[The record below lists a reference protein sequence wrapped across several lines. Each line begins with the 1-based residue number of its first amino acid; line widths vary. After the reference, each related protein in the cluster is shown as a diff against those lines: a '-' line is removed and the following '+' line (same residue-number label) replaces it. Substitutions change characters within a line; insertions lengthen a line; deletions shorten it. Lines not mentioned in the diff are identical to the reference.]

1 LKRFG
6 LSSEERIKSKKD
18 FQEIFTSGKIFLS
31 DQKNI
36 KALFIVEGE
45 SKKPGVKITPAV
57 FKKAGNAVWR
67 NKLKRLIKESY
78 RLNKEILIDCVLE
91 KKLLVKVVF
100 SINLLNQKN
109 NRIMKLESIMPEVVD
124 LMFKI
129 KGAL

>member
-1 LKRFG
+1 MKRFG